1 MYRQRVQSFGVK
13 KKKVRFWYSVF
24 VWVNKQKAPFVAE
37 LKLYVNNGNCALSI
51 QVINFQVDE
60 AVIPEV
66 NKALLDRAAE
76 IINKTLATMSIRTTK
91 IDYT

>member
-1 MYRQRVQSFGVK
+1 
-13 KKKVRFWYSVF
+13 
-24 VWVNKQKAPFVAE
+24 AADVAMTN
-37 LKLYVNNGNCALSI
+37 LGDNPDPRDVARALSI

-76 IINKTLATMSIRTTK
+76 IINNVPDMKLMIVGHTDSQASDTYNMELSQERAESVK
-91 IDYT
+91 